1 MFLVL
6 LWSIHQLQMLERA
19 EEVKEVVVEVDPRLP
34 QDLVLITANF
44 KILDNRDLRV
54 IREEEEEV
62 GEEVEMKLEEVEE
75 VKEEV
80 EEEVEEEEVK
90 EEVEE
95 EAVKEEVEEVVV
107 PVKVEWTEEKE
118 EDAVTA
124 NRMKEREKSIKKI
137 PNF

>member
-54 IREEEEEV
+54 TREEEEV
-62 GEEVEMKLEEVEE
+62 VDEEVEMKLEEVEE

-107 PVKVEWTEEKE
+107 PVKVEWTEEEE

-124 NRMKEREKSIKKI
+124 NRMIEREKSIKKI

>member
-54 IREEEEEV
+54 TREEEEV
-62 GEEVEMKLEEVEE
+62 VDEEVVMKLEEVEE
-75 VKEEV
+75 VK
-80 EEEVEEEEVK
+80 EEVEEEEVK

-107 PVKVEWTEEKE
+107 PVKVEWTEEEE

-124 NRMKEREKSIKKI
+124 NQMIEREKSIKKI

>member
-1 MFLVL
+1 
-6 LWSIHQLQMLERA
+6 MLERA

-54 IREEEEEV
+54 TREEEEV
-62 GEEVEMKLEEVEE
+62 VDEEVEMKLEEV
-75 VKEEV
+75 
-80 EEEVEEEEVK
+80 EEVK

-107 PVKVEWTEEKE
+107 PVKVEWTEGEE

-124 NRMKEREKSIKKI
+124 NRMTEREKSIKKI

>member
-1 MFLVL
+1 
-6 LWSIHQLQMLERA
+6 MLERA

-54 IREEEEEV
+54 IREEEV

-80 EEEVEEEEVK
+80 EEEVEEE
-90 EEVEE
+90 
-95 EAVKEEVEEVVV
+95 AVKEEVEEVVV
-107 PVKVEWTEEKE
+107 PVKVEWTEEEE

-124 NRMKEREKSIKKI
+124 NRMIEREKSIKKI

>member
-54 IREEEEEV
+54 IREEEV

-107 PVKVEWTEEKE
+107 PVKVEWTEEEE

-124 NRMKEREKSIKKI
+124 NRMIEREKSTKKI